1 VSAVDRL
8 RAAVVADLGAVAR
21 MTVFDAP
28 PVRGAVPHAVVGEA
42 MLTDWSGAAFT
53 GREGR
58 FAVTLTDEGE
68 VPVRLRTLVA
78 AVEDRLP
85 EMARDLGQGWRIA
98 ALRLAGGRMRRER
111 ARWTATVEFQVRLYR
126 AHA

>member
-1 VSAVDRL
+1 VSAGALL
-8 RAAVVADLGAVAR
+8 RAAVVADLGTVAG

-28 PVRGAVPHAVVGEA
+28 PVRGAVPFAVVGEA
-42 MLTDWSGAAFT
+42 LLTDWSGAAFT

-58 FAVTLTDEGE
+58 FAVAMTDEGE

-85 EMARDLGQGWRIA
+85 EMARDLGQGWRVA
-98 ALRLAGGRMRRER
+98 ALRLAGGRIRRER
-111 ARWTATVEFQVRLYR
+111 ARWVATVEFQVRLYR
-126 AHA
+126 AQ